1 MRLYLVRHGAAVSE
15 EANPV
20 RPLSPR
26 GKEQAEKIA
35 LFLMPLGISVRSI
48 SHSENLRAAQTAG
61 VLAGSVTSGEG
72 VRERSGLGPMDPVE
86 PLADELGRETGDLM
100 IVGHLP
106 FLGRL
111 ASLLILG
118 NPEREIV
125 TFREAAAVCLEGT
138 PNAGGL
144 TGQEWR
150 IAWTVTP
157 ETLP

>member
-15 EANPV
+15 EADPA

-26 GKEQAEKIA
+26 GKVQAEKIA
-35 LFLMPLGISVRSI
+35 RFLKPLGISVRSI
-48 SHSENLRAAQTAG
+48 SHSEKLRAAQTAG
-61 VLAGSVTSGEG
+61 VLAGSVTSGED

-86 PLADELGRETGDLM
+86 SLADELGRETGDLM

-111 ASLLILG
+111 ASLLVVG

-125 TFREAAAVCLEGT
+125 TFREAATVCLEGT
-138 PNAGGL
+138 PNAGDL

-150 IAWTVTP
+150 IDWTVSP

>member
-15 EANPV
+15 EADPA
-20 RPLSPR
+20 RPLSAR

-35 LFLMPLGISVRSI
+35 RFLKPLGISVRSI
-48 SHSENLRAAQTAG
+48 SHSEKLRAAQTAG

-72 VRERSGLGPMDPVE
+72 VRERSGLSPMDPVE
-86 PLADELGRETGDLM
+86 PLADELGGETGGLM

-111 ASLLILG
+111 AALLVVG

-125 TFREAAAVCLEGT
+125 AFREAAAVCLEGT

-144 TGQEWR
+144 TEQVWR